1 VLRGSSAGSRPS
13 IRVSPSAMA
22 PNSRAR
28 WEIDLSPGTRT
39 VPPRLP
45 PPLSGRGL
53 GWAAVT
59 TTGRQAL
66 VGRSYGPCSAL
77 LPAMALLCS
86 LLVALLLLVAP
97 GASPAAAAGSA
108 DPLQVDHYL
117 CEGEPLRAAL
127 YAGAVDATGIPNTV
141 AGTVPGAYVVLQ
153 WRDISLQLPRTN
165 NAGPPSYTDGR
176 WWWSPVDPEQ
186 PEFKQRRASVTTY
199 NCLPDPG

>member
-1 VLRGSSAGSRPS
+1 
-13 IRVSPSAMA
+13 
-22 PNSRAR
+22 
-28 WEIDLSPGTRT
+28 
-39 VPPRLP
+39 
-45 PPLSGRGL
+45 
-53 GWAAVT
+53 
-59 TTGRQAL
+59 
-66 VGRSYGPCSAL
+66 
-77 LPAMALLCS
+77 MALLCS

-127 YAGAVDATGIPNTV
+127 YAGTVDATGIPNTV